1 MNKNVIQML
10 FASLLLFTAV
20 AVYTTGVRADDFSGI
35 QTAKVVWD
43 ITTGKEKVFL
53 DRMGLI
59 KQTAVGLE
67 KRGIKPEFVL
77 VIHGKAAKFVTKTLK
92 GTKFEKENVPGMSKA
107 QTALQAFQRSG
118 TSVEVCAIAMKRGK
132 IEHSNV
138 QPFATIQDNVFENL
152 IVLQNKGYAYM
163 PVH

>member
-1 MNKNVIQML
+1 MKHRFHHYLVT
-10 FASLLLFTAV
+10 SLLAITGLV
-20 AVYTTGVRADDFSGI
+20 AAIPHASADDFAAAQS
-35 QTAKVVWD
+35 ARAVWD
-43 ITTGKEKVFL
+43 VTTGDEKVFT

-59 KQTAVGLE
+59 KQTAESLQ
-67 KRGIKPEFVL
+67 KRGIKPDFVI
-77 VIHGKAAKFVTKTLK
+77 VIHGKAAQFVTKTLK
-92 GTKFEKENVPGMSKA
+92 GTKFAKLKVPGMSKA
-107 QTALQAFQRSG
+107 QSSLKSLQDSG
-118 TSVEVCAIAMKRGK
+118 TPVEVCAIAMKRAK

>member
-1 MNKNVIQML
+1 MKTITRRPLIVTLTLSYFIIMFSPLVQANDFAGIQN
-10 FASLLLFTAV
+10 AKAV
-20 AVYTTGVRADDFSGI
+20 WDVTTGD
-35 QTAKVVWD
+35 
-43 ITTGKEKVFL
+43 EKVFV

-59 KQTAVGLE
+59 KQTADSLQ
-67 KRGIKPEFVL
+67 KRGIKPDFVV
-77 VIHGKAAKFVTKTLK
+77 VIHGKAAQFVTKTLK
-92 GTKFEKENVPGMSKA
+92 GTKFENQKVPGMAKA
-107 QTALQAFQRSG
+107 QSTLQSLQTSG
-118 TSVEVCAIAMKRGK
+118 TNVEVCAIAMKRAK